1 MGDGMGS
8 SSALVRRRATMDM
21 TRLQHSSLR
30 FILRLAQMFSRLQSR
45 AYDIELVTV
54 LLEMLCAFAMCVY
67 ICMYR
72 LDVNRLFSAAAS
84 ARKVKPCKCLGTPIS
99 ISMVLA
105 RSSRNFGI
113 VESGICISPLF
124 VVVFSKQK
132 QPSAQNVPDAR
143 RISGIYLLVSV
154 KDTHTA

>member
-21 TRLQHSSLR
+21 MRLQHSSLR
-30 FILRLAQMFSRLQSR
+30 FILSLAQMFSRLQSR

-54 LLEMLCAFAMCVY
+54 LLEMSCVCATCEY

-72 LDVNRLFSAAAS
+72 RQVNRLFSAEAS
-84 ARKVKPCKCLGTPIS
+84 ARKVKPCKCSGTLIS
-99 ISMVLA
+99 FSMALA
-105 RSSRNFGI
+105 RLSRNFGI

-124 VVVFSKQK
+124 VEVFSKQK
-132 QPSAQNVPDAR
+132 LSSAQNVPDAR
-143 RISGIYLLVSV
+143 RNSVIYLLVSG